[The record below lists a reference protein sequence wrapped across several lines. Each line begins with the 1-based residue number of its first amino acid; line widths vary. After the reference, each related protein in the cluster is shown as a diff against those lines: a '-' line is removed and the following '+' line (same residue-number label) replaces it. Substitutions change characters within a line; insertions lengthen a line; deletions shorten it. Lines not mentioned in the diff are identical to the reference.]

1 MGFAWLRTFQ
11 QASNI
16 EAVWC
21 CLHLRCVAGDSLK
34 LVRETIRDIRVSN
47 DVLAEAANSTILL
60 TRYSILLMQV
70 ALPNEFLVE
79 SAR

>member
-1 MGFAWLRTFQ
+1 MGFTWLRTFQ

-16 EAVWC
+16 EAVRC

-34 LVRETIRDIRVSN
+34 LVRETIRDIRVSD